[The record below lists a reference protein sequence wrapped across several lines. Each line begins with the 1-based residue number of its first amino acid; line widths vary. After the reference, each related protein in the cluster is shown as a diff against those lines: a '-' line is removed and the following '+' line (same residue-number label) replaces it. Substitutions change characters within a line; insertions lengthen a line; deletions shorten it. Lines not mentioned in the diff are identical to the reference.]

1 MKNKNLLRM
10 TSLLGVLVMA
20 GCSVPNAPVLNNE
33 NINNTLEGNE
43 VVKIM
48 PENYTGGQ
56 LSPEEGMIPGDA
68 EIKALSDASLNVFYN
83 TMKSGEANS
92 NVLISPASLSFA
104 FGIAENGAEGNT
116 LKQMEETV
124 NGGIPVEDINP
135 ILNYTSYKLNNA
147 EDVKWGVANSLWF
160 NDNGSCKMED
170 EFLKKAVSY
179 YDAEVYEK
187 VFDEAVIDEINNWI
201 YKKTDHMIDKVIDEY
216 SKDAMLFIVNA
227 MAFEGEWQ
235 EQYEKNDVFENMKF
249 NNSDGTQ
256 SDVTLLHSTEG
267 RYFELGEGTGFI
279 KPYKGGQYAFV
290 GILPDE
296 GVTPE
301 EYVEGLVNGNEDFS
315 EAVRNAEYGDVEVYL
330 PEFDADYDKLMNDI
344 YKDMGMDLPF
354 DEDKAEFK
362 GFFTDDETSDVWIGK
377 VLHKTHIE
385 VDRKG
390 TKAAAVTVIEVD
402 KCMALPV
409 FDDPV
414 VIRLDRPFVYA
425 IVDTETGT
433 PIFLGCQ
440 NSIK

>member
-1 MKNKNLLRM
+1 
-10 TSLLGVLVMA
+10 
-20 GCSVPNAPVLNNE
+20 
-33 NINNTLEGNE
+33 
-43 VVKIM
+43 
-48 PENYTGGQ
+48 
-56 LSPEEGMIPGDA
+56 
-68 EIKALSDASLNVFYN
+68 
-83 TMKSGEANS
+83 
-92 NVLISPASLSFA
+92 
-104 FGIAENGAEGNT
+104 
-116 LKQMEETV
+116 
-124 NGGIPVEDINP
+124 
-135 ILNYTSYKLNNA
+135 
-147 EDVKWGVANSLWF
+147 
-160 NDNGSCKMED
+160 
-170 EFLKKAVSY
+170 
-179 YDAEVYEK
+179 
-187 VFDEAVIDEINNWI
+187 
-201 YKKTDHMIDKVIDEY
+201 
-216 SKDAMLFIVNA
+216 
-227 MAFEGEWQ
+227 
-235 EQYEKNDVFENMKF
+235 MKF

>member
-1 MKNKNLLRM
+1 MINKNLLRM

-20 GCSVPNAPVLNNE
+20 GCTAPTVPTAN
-33 NINNTLEGNE
+33 NNTPEENK
-43 VVKIM
+43 VISVM

-56 LSPEEGMIPGDA
+56 LAPEEGMIPGEK
-68 EIKALSDASLNVFYN
+68 EIGALSNASMNVFYN
-83 TMKSGEANS
+83 TLKAEDENA

-301 EYVEGLVNGNEDFS
+301 EYMEGLVNGNEDFS
-315 EAVRNAEYGDVEVYL
+315 EAVRNAVYGDVEVYL